1 VVRIVADMHVSMR
14 TVEALRQ
21 LGHDV
26 TRVAD
31 VLAPTATDTQIVDE
45 AIRDDRVI
53 LTQDLDFSAL
63 VAVSGRSVPSVV
75 SLRLS
80 SARVETV
87 NARLT
92 RVLPMLEADLAAGAI
107 AVVEDLRVRTRKLPV
122 R

>member
-1 VVRIVADMHVSMR
+1 VVRIVADMHG
-14 TVEALRQ
+14 RQ